1 MRRIFSAAFI
11 ILDPVCATTK
21 SCPLLALSEHLFL
34 RAHVCFQGKCGHDL
48 LRRKCP
54 LLAQSG
60 HPSLHRT
67 CPLLGVKQTSE
78 WSP

>member
-48 LRRKCP
+48 LRCKCP
-54 LLAQSG
+54 LLALSG
-60 HPSLHRT
+60 RELVHCKCRLS
-67 CPLLGVKQTSE
+67 GVKRT
-78 WSP
+78 